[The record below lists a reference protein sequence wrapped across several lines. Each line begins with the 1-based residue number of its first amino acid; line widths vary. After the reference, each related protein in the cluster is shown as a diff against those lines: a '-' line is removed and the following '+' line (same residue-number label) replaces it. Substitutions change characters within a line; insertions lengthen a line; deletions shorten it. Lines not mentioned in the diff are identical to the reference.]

1 MHASIHLVN
10 GTRKSGLG
18 RAYERGFAYAIDVL
32 RADVIFQMDADLSHD
47 PDDIPRLLE
56 ALRGGADFV
65 IGSRYVAGGG
75 LPESWSRFRK
85 ANSRWGNYFARHIA
99 RLRPL
104 RDCTSG
110 FRAIRSSLLRRI
122 EIHRLA
128 KSGYAFLMT
137 LLHEAVRNGARVVE
151 VPIHF
156 GNRAYGE
163 SKLGLRDVV
172 EFIAISIR
180 LRLSMMFRRG

>member
-1 MHASIHLVN
+1 
-10 GTRKSGLG
+10 
-18 RAYERGFAYAIDVL
+18 
-32 RADVIFQMDADLSHD
+32 
-47 PDDIPRLLE
+47 
-56 ALRGGADFV
+56 
-65 IGSRYVAGGG
+65 
-75 LPESWSRFRK
+75 
-85 ANSRWGNYFARHIA
+85 
-99 RLRPL
+99 LRPL

-122 EIHRLA
+122 ETHRLA
-128 KSGYAFLMT
+128 SSGYASVMT
-137 LLHEAVRNGARVVE
+137 LLHEAVRSGARVVE

-180 LRLSMMFRRG
+180 LRLSMMLRRG